1 VTGFEL
7 EAGLRLGELDLDVEL
22 AIDGEHRLA
31 IVGLSGAGKSTLLR
45 LAAGLLDPDRGRIRC
60 GGVTWLDT
68 ERGVRLLPEQRRCGF
83 LFQHY
88 ALFPRMRAWQNVAYG
103 VREGGRAER
112 RDRAREVLRRLGVD
126 HLADAYPPRLS
137 GGERQRVALARALAG
152 EPQLLLLDEPLS
164 ALDPR
169 TRSRVAAELLEILTE
184 ASVPAIVVTHDF
196 SEAASLGERLA
207 VIDRGR
213 IVQSGTPTEVAAE
226 PASAFVAD
234 LTGAVVLTGTARPG
248 EEQTTVEL
256 DGGSSV
262 VSLELADGPVA
273 VTVYPWEIELE
284 PAGAAHPGS
293 ALNHLVA
300 EVRSV
305 TTVGNRVR
313 VALAAPQ
320 LLISEVTAES
330 ARRLELRQ
338 GKRVVA
344 SWKAAATRLVPR

>member
-1 VTGFEL
+1 MTGFEL
-7 EAGLRLGELDLDVEL
+7 EAQRQIGELELDVEL

-31 IVGLSGAGKSTLLR
+31 IVGPSGAGKSTVLR
-45 LAAGLLDPDRGRIRC
+45 LAAGLLDPDRGRITC

-68 ERGVRLLPEQRRCGF
+68 ERGIRVPAEERRCGF

-112 RDRAREVLRRLGVD
+112 RGRARELLRRLGAD
-126 HLADAYPPRLS
+126 HLADARPLRLS

-152 EPQLLLLDEPLS
+152 EPRLLLLDEPLS

-169 TRSRVAAELLEILTE
+169 TRSRVAGELLEILNE
-184 ASVPAIVVTHDF
+184 AAVPAVVVTHDF
-196 SEAASLGERLA
+196 SEAASLGEQVA

-213 IVQSGTPTEVAAE
+213 VVQRGTASEIAAA

-248 EEQTTVEL
+248 SEQTTIEL
-256 DGGSSV
+256 DGGGVV
-262 VSLELADGPVA
+262 VSLDRAEGPVA
-273 VTVYPWEIELE
+273 VSVYPWEIELD
-284 PAGAAHPGS
+284 PPGAVHEGS
-293 ALNHLVA
+293 ALNHLPA

-320 LLISEVTAES
+320 LLISEVTLES
-330 ARRLELRQ
+330 ARRLDLRQ
-338 GKRVVA
+338 GSAVVA
-344 SWKAAATRLVPR
+344 SWKATATRLVPR